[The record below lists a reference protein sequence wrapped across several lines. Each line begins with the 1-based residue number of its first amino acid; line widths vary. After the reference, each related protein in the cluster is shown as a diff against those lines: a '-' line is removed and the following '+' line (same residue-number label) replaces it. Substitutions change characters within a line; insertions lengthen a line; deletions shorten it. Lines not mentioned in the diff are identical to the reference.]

1 MTKKMSSSG
10 VDMTKVSNNK
20 VNKINARN
28 VALEIITSIFEDK
41 AYTNIAIDKYF
52 KNHNDISKIDRA
64 FITRIVEGTVEH
76 VITIDY
82 IINKFSKTKT
92 NKMKKII
99 LYILRLSVY
108 QIKYMDKVP
117 VSAVCNEAVKLA
129 KKRKFNSLSGF
140 VNGVLRNLARNIDSI
155 QYPDEKDEP
164 VEYLSIVYS
173 FPMWIVELWLKHY
186 DYETVKNMC
195 INSNKTVKTNIRC
208 NLTKTNPEE
217 LKKQLQDSNVNV
229 EEGKLLNYALKISN
243 YNSIRGLKA
252 FNQGKFTVQDESS
265 MLVAQL
271 ANPKEDSLVVDVCAA
286 PGGKTTHFAEKMNN
300 TGRVVS
306 RDIYPKKLQLI
317 DENVKRLQ
325 LNNVEIKEYNAL
337 EIDSPMIE
345 KADIVIADV
354 PCSGLG
360 IIRKKPDIKYN
371 VERKDINDLIDIQ
384 RNILKVVCKYVK
396 TGGILMYS
404 TCTVNPEE
412 NIKNVNWFTD
422 NFPFE
427 LVDFE
432 DNLPDTINNNNKGYI
447 QLLPGFYDTDGF
459 FIAKLR
465 RIGN

>member
-1 MTKKMSSSG
+1 
-10 VDMTKVSNNK
+10 MTKVSNDK
-20 VNKINARN
+20 TNKINARN

-52 KNHNDISKIDRA
+52 KNHNNISKIDRA

-82 IINKFSKTKT
+82 IINRFSKTKT
-92 NKMKKII
+92 RKMKKII

-129 KKRKFNSLSGF
+129 KKRKLSGLSGF
-140 VNGVLRNLARNIDSI
+140 VNGVSRNIARNIDSI
-155 QYPDEKDEP
+155 QYPNENNEP
-164 VEYLSIVYS
+164 VKYLSIVYS
-173 FPMWIVELWLKHY
+173 FPMWIIELWLEHY
-186 DYETVKNMC
+186 DYETVKVMC
-195 INSNKTVKTNIRC
+195 INSNKAVKTNIRC
-208 NLTKTNPEE
+208 NLTKTNKQE
-217 LKKQLQDSNVNV
+217 LKKQLQDSNVDV
-229 EEGKLLNYALKISN
+229 EEGKLLNYAMKISN
-243 YNSIRGLKA
+243 YNNIRGLEA
-252 FNQGKFTVQDESS
+252 FTQGRFTIQDESS

-271 ANPKEDSLVVDVCAA
+271 ADPKENNLVIDVCAA

-317 DENVKRLQ
+317 DENVRRLQ
-325 LNNVEIKEYNAL
+325 LYNVDIEEYNAL
-337 EIDSPMIE
+337 EIDSSMIDQ
-345 KADIVIADV
+345 ADIVIADV

-371 VERKDINDLIDIQ
+371 VEKKDIDNLINIQ
-384 RNILKVVCKYVK
+384 RSILKVVCKYVK

-412 NIKNVNWFTD
+412 NIENIKWFID

-427 LVDFE
+427 LVDFK
-432 DNLPDTINNNNKGYI
+432 DNFPNIINNNNKGYI

-459 FIAKLR
+459 FIAKLK